1 MVGAPE
7 VSRMKQPDG
16 TMSGVSQSI
25 DAWSFGCVLS
35 VAATWI
41 VLGFQGLRQYDRLRQ
56 LSPAN
61 NKNGQEL
68 DRFHDGLHVLPE
80 IGKWHDYLRGHLR
93 PSDTTTE
100 MVLALV
106 ENKLLRAEPVA
117 RHTLE
122 ELCEKLQ
129 ELSDWAEHKIKGLR
143 IHSRDTDPLVM
154 RALSSIEKEAQIQ
167 RTSEPK
173 TDFLQ
178 PSFLQINPRAR
189 ASMQIKKEEMIRN
202 KPLGQT
208 AHRKQILE
216 KKLESCVNKYAD
228 DEPPLVDAAH
238 NGAITDSPTDATLA
252 EGLQYRGRQSKP
264 RNPRIQAHEQGQA
277 ETVPHTPDGAR
288 SFLNRSHPTTPPPS
302 SNRRNNA
309 IVVTGSHSD
318 DPFTTQLHGNSLE
331 VHPSPSANLARLH
344 LRIPEAGSPSTNYP
358 ISLKQSNGTSSL
370 LSPPAEKGYA
380 MQNYDLL
387 AEKETYATQSPPLT
401 PTPIHIGIKRDVEDG
416 NVPPIH
422 IPVNDQSHKG
432 KAPVVADI
440 SPTNSPFG
448 DKRIH
453 ELNAGTA
460 SLVEATGS
468 SGPSITVSEP
478 GDAQP
483 PKQQSASLDSITH
496 AHWKQALL
504 TQTSSKSHDDSPRPL
519 PPSALDLPY
528 DICVTRKDTDHQV
541 STGIAKGVAKVKG
554 KLGIETRAPAASLVE
569 TFSDPR
575 EIVSSLQKPSCWAN
589 VFQIFVVDNGWTMS
603 RHWPIVTFVAQ
614 TLAMNAAGLDKD
626 GFDVKFTV
634 DGHTHNER
642 RLKGDFGRRKLKK
655 ALKAAWPEQKP
666 NNSAT
671 TDMAKVFR
679 NILKEWDRVGQPATT
694 LLVLTDGV
702 WSKENSDTFNK
713 IILDIARLDQGN
725 GGNRHFSIQFIR
737 FGDEV
742 PEKGRLEWLD
752 DHLCA
757 DNNMRD
763 IIDHCSWRNNVVK
776 MVTGSIEVYA
786 DEQNSVD
793 QPMLYDYDGLVGLFN
808 AFNKGGDALLSP
820 TGTPSRTP
828 SRASKRLSISNSFT
842 EDWTKRG

>member
-1 MVGAPE
+1 
-7 VSRMKQPDG
+7 
-16 TMSGVSQSI
+16 MSGVSQSI

-228 DEPPLVDAAH
+228 DEPPLMDAAH

-358 ISLKQSNGTSSL
+358 ISLKQSNGISSL

-504 TQTSSKSHDDSPRPL
+504 TQTSSKSHDDSPQPL
-519 PPSALDLPY
+519 PLSALDLPY
-528 DICVTRKDTDHQV
+528 DICVTRKDIDHQV
-541 STGIAKGVAKVKG
+541 SRGIAKGIAKFKG
-554 KLGIETRAPAASLVE
+554 KFGIETRARAASLVE

-575 EIVSSLQKPSCWAN
+575 EIVGLLTIFLGLAN
-589 VFQIFVVDNGWTMS
+589 VFQIFIVDNGWTMAK
-603 RHWPIVTFVAQ
+603 HWPIVTFVAQ
-614 TLAMNAAGLDKD
+614 TLAKNAAGLDKS

-634 DGHTHNER
+634 DGNTHNEKC
-642 RLKGDFGRRKLKK
+642 LKADLGRTKLKK
-655 ALKAAWPEQKP
+655 ALSAAWPEYKP
-666 NNSAT
+666 NNHAT
-671 TDMAKVFR
+671 TDMAKVLDTIFD
-679 NILKEWDRVGQPATT
+679 EWSRAGQPATT

-702 WSKENSDTFNK
+702 WSKTNPDALNNT
-713 IILDIARLDQGN
+713 ILNIARRDQRNTGK
-725 GGNRHFSIQFIR
+725 RHFSIQFIR
-737 FGDEV
+737 FGEGAS
-742 PEKGRLEWLD
+742 EKARLQTLD
-752 DHLCA
+752 DRLCA
-757 DNNMRD
+757 DNNLRD
-763 IIDHCSWRNNVVK
+763 IIDHCSWRAE
-776 MVTGSIEVYA
+776 VTKIFIGSIEGSL
-786 DEQNSVD
+786 DEKDSVEE
-793 QPMLYDYDGLVGLFN
+793 PILYDYDKLVDLFD
-808 AFNKGGDALLSP
+808 AFNSGKEGALSP
-820 TGTPSRTP
+820 TSTLFRTP
-828 SRASKRLSISNSFT
+828 SRGSNRSSVSMSHAN
-842 EDWTKRG
+842 DWAKKS